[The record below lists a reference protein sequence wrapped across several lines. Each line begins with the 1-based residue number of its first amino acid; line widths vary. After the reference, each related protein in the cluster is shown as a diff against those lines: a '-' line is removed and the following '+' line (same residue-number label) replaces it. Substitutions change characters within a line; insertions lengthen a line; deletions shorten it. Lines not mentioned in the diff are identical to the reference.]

1 MDTVEIVAGVLLLI
15 SALIIILVVLA
26 QESKEQG
33 LTSAIGGGANESFYE
48 HNMGKT
54 RDARL
59 SKFTRNAAIVLF
71 IVTLAVN
78 LFSSINR
85 NKTEEADADNT
96 VVVSAAED
104 DTAGTDEDA
113 AAESVAE
120 DAAAAAESA
129 AEDAAATAESAAADA
144 AETAESAA
152 E

>member
-1 MDTVEIVAGVLLLI
+1 MIA
-15 SALIIILVVLA
+15 ALIIILVVLA

-54 RDARL
+54 RDAKL

-78 LFSSINR
+78 LFATINK
-85 NKTEEADADNT
+85 NKGNSDDTDNAA
-96 VVVSAAED
+96 VVSTVED
-104 DTAGTDEDA
+104 DTA
-113 AAESVAE
+113 S
-120 DAAAAAESA
+120 AAESA
-129 AEDAAATAESAAADA
+129 ADVESTAEAESTAADTAESAAAD
-144 AETAESAA
+144 TAESAA

>member
-1 MDTVEIVAGVLLLI
+1 MGTVEIVAGVLLMI
-15 SALIIILVVLA
+15 AALVIILVVLV

-54 RDARL
+54 RDAKL

-78 LFSSINR
+78 LFATINK
-85 NKTEEADADNT
+85 NKGTSDDTDNAA
-96 VVVSAAED
+96 VVSTVED
-104 DTAGTDEDA
+104 DTASTADGESTAEA
-113 AAESVAE
+113 ESTAAEST
-120 DAAAAAESA
+120 AAEAGS
-129 AEDAAATAESAAADA
+129 TA

>member
-1 MDTVEIVAGVLLLI
+1 MGTVEIVAGVLLMI
-15 SALIIILVVLA
+15 AALVIILVVLV

-78 LFSSINR
+78 LFATINK
-85 NKTEEADADNT
+85 NKGNSDDTDNAA
-96 VVVSAAED
+96 VVSTVED
-104 DTAGTDEDA
+104 DTASTADGESTAE
-113 AAESVAE
+113 AES
-120 DAAAAAESA
+120 
-129 AEDAAATAESAAADA
+129 TAAADTASTAEAESTAAEADSTA

>member
-1 MDTVEIVAGVLLLI
+1 MGTVEIVAGVLLMI
-15 SALIIILVVLA
+15 AALVIILVVLV

-54 RDARL
+54 RDAKL

-78 LFSSINR
+78 LFATINK
-85 NKTEEADADNT
+85 NKGTSDDTDNAA
-96 VVVSAAED
+96 VVSTVED
-104 DTAGTDEDA
+104 DTASTADGESTAEAESTAADTASTAEA
-113 AAESVAE
+113 ESTAAEAGS
-120 DAAAAAESA
+120 
-129 AEDAAATAESAAADA
+129 TA

>member
-1 MDTVEIVAGVLLLI
+1 MGTVEIVAGVLLMI
-15 SALIIILVVLA
+15 AALVIILVVLV

-54 RDARL
+54 RDAKL

-78 LFSSINR
+78 LFATINK
-85 NKTEEADADNT
+85 NKGTSDDTDKAA
-96 VVVSAAED
+96 VVSTVED
-104 DTAGTDEDA
+104 DTASTADGESTAEAESTAADTASPAEA
-113 AAESVAE
+113 ESTAAEAGS
-120 DAAAAAESA
+120 
-129 AEDAAATAESAAADA
+129 TA

>member
-1 MDTVEIVAGVLLLI
+1 MIA
-15 SALIIILVVLA
+15 ALIIILVVLA

-54 RDARL
+54 RDAKL

-78 LFSSINR
+78 LFATINK
-85 NKTEEADADNT
+85 NKGNSDDTDNAA
-96 VVVSAAED
+96 VVSTVED
-104 DTAGTDEDA
+104 DTA
-113 AAESVAE
+113 S
-120 DAAAAAESA
+120 AAESA
-129 AEDAAATAESAAADA
+129 ADGESTAEAESTAADTAESTAESAAAD
-144 AETAESAA
+144 TAESAA

>member
-1 MDTVEIVAGVLLLI
+1 MSTIEIVAGVLLIL
-15 SALIIILVVLA
+15 AGLVIILVVLA

-59 SKFTRNAAIVLF
+59 SKFTRNAAIVMF

-78 LFSSINR
+78 LFATINK
-85 NKTEEADADNT
+85 NKGTSDDTDNAA
-96 VVVSAAED
+96 VVSTVED
-104 DTAGTDEDA
+104 DTASTADGESTAEA
-113 AAESVAE
+113 ESTAAEST
-120 DAAAAAESA
+120 AAEAGS
-129 AEDAAATAESAAADA
+129 TA